1 MRDLKVMSRVSF
13 CWPQKVPARARRMLR
28 REEARDIMESMW
40 GEKVK
45 WGSKVTPRMRG
56 FSDSG
61 RGVELRVTWGWVWVW
76 WVWGVKRVTV
86 DLGADRESPFCLA
99 HSDTRVVWSV
109 RAEAAVR

>member
-1 MRDLKVMSRVSF
+1 MSRRVSL
-13 CWPQKVPARARRMLR
+13 CWPQEVPARARSILR
-28 REEARDIMESMW
+28 REEARETTASMC

-45 WGSKVTPRMRG
+45 WGSKVTPRIRG

-61 RGVELRVTWGWVWVW
+61 RGEESRVTWGWLWVW

-86 DLGADRESPFCLA
+86 DFGAERESPFCSA
-99 HSDTRVVWSV
+99 HCDTRLAWSV

>member
-1 MRDLKVMSRVSF
+1 MEEGEALGNQIGAAYVKRERMRDLKVISRVSF

-28 REEARDIMESMW
+28 REEARETMESIW

-61 RGVELRVTWGWVWVW
+61 R
-76 WVWGVKRVTV
+76 
-86 DLGADRESPFCLA
+86 S
-99 HSDTRVVWSV
+99 
-109 RAEAAVR
+109 